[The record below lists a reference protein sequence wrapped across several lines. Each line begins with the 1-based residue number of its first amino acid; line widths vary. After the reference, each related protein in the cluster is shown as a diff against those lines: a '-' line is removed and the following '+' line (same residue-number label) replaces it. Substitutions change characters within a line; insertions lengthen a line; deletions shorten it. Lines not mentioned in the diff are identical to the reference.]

1 VVHDVATQN
10 LPVTILID
18 RGGLVAEDGTTHH
31 GAFDYAYLRHVP
43 NMVVMAPKDE
53 NELQH
58 MVKTCLGYEG
68 PASVRYSRGSA
79 WGVPMDPAPKALPI
93 GKAELLR
100 EGYDVGVVAIGIMVI
115 PALEAAERLADEGIA
130 AAVINARFAKPLD
143 HALIGQVARRVKC
156 LVTVEEGCRLGGFGS
171 AVLESLSDQGIVHMP
186 TRVLGL
192 PDKYIEQGPQ
202 ALLRV
207 QHGLTADGIYESA
220 KALYTRTA
228 LGVERH

>member
-1 VVHDVATQN
+1 
-10 LPVTILID
+10 
-18 RGGLVAEDGTTHH
+18 
-31 GAFDYAYLRHVP
+31 
-43 NMVVMAPKDE
+43 
-53 NELQH
+53 
-58 MVKTCLGYEG
+58 
-68 PASVRYSRGSA
+68 
-79 WGVPMDPAPKALPI
+79 MDPAPKALPI

-143 HALIGQVARRVKC
+143 HALIGQVAQRVKC

-171 AVLESLSDQGIVHMP
+171 AVLESLSDQGIVHVP
-186 TRVLGL
+186 TKVLGL